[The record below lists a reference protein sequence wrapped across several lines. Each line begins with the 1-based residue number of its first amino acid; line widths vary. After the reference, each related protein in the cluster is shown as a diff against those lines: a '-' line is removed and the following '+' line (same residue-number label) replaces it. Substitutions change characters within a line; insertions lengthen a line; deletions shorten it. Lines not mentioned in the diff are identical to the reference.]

1 MGRQRPQGG
10 TRAPDPDTDTLGD
23 AVVDP
28 LRLLKR
34 PSEPEKSAIRLGGE
48 MEATERWTSLVPGRS
63 SHVASVHGPGGC
75 LYVSDGW
82 GVAYASIRFRRLDVV
97 TGIETA
103 SFRSGTAVRCF
114 AMLVDGDELI
124 ASTDSRLFRL
134 DAVSLAERERWDT
147 RIPRYSNTM
156 AIRGDLVVVANWR
169 DPKIGI
175 IDLATGRV
183 RRRAAPEMTTVLDGP
198 ADPLLVGGHD
208 GGVVSIDPVTGTSRR
223 ILDTPAALDAAL
235 SKDRRTLWLTVG
247 VRAVVS
253 SSSVRPGSPARELRQ
268 YAIDD
273 AAPPTRYHLPSAVRG
288 VVAGATRLWLVGEG
302 EVLSVPLPLGPPAR
316 VWRSPKGHDILA
328 VDPDAGLMVT
338 TRRDVKGNAT
348 PLTCFRTGD

>member
-1 MGRQRPQGG
+1 M
-10 TRAPDPDTDTLGD
+10 
-23 AVVDP
+23 DP

-34 PSEPEKSAIRLGGE
+34 PSDHEKTAIRLDGE
-48 MEATERWTSLVPGRS
+48 IAATERWTTLVPGRA
-63 SHVASVHGPGGC
+63 SHLAVFHSPGGS

-82 GVAYASIRFRRLDVV
+82 GVTYASIRFRRLDVL
-97 TGIETA
+97 TGSETA
-103 SFRSGTAVRCF
+103 SFRSGTAVRCL
-114 AMLVDGDELI
+114 AMIGDGNELI
-124 ASTDSRLFRL
+124 ATTDSKLFRL
-134 DAVSLAERERWDT
+134 DALSLQERQRWDK
-147 RIPRYSNTM
+147 RIPRYSNTI

-198 ADPLLVGGHD
+198 GDPLLVGGHD
-208 GGVVSIDPVTGTSRR
+208 GGVVSIDPFTGTSRR
-223 ILDTPAALDAAL
+223 ILDTPAALDATL

-253 SSSVRPGSPARELRQ
+253 SSSVRPGSPTRELRQ

-273 AAPPTRYHLPSAVRG
+273 AEPPTRYHLPSAVRG

-328 VDPDAGLMVT
+328 VDPDAGLIVT
-338 TRRDVKGNAT
+338 TRRDVKGTAT
-348 PLTCFRTGD
+348 PLTGFRTDD